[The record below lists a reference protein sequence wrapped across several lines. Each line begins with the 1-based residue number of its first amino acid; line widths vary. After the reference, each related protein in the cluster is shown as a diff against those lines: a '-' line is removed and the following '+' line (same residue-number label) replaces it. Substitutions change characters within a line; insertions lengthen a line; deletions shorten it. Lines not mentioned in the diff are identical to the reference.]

1 MDNKH
6 HNIYNKETL
15 IEKFSKKNFPL
26 DKISNEALQHK
37 QILFTNSSEKPL
49 VSSNLTEINPEFYE
63 WQSNV
68 NQNRYNKN
76 FNGNNSNKYP
86 NNYKKNRNNNIS
98 KEWRKNEEVPSDK
111 NPTTEPIQE
120 YIEPK
125 KQSKGQALKLNTKE
139 IQASSQSGDTKTP
152 KGTGENCSSTKVEKV
167 TPSKKKIIEEDVLQQ
182 YFQDEI
188 EKVIILNSVE
198 KIEKAKKMFTFSKK
212 SEEINIKNEE
222 FTIDFLS
229 TISNKLQISLDEY
242 LYYILHPQANSSYG
256 PLTSKEIKEL
266 IEANV
271 LTLESDIRFIDTY
284 CLKDLKPFSFF
295 KLKEMARKSF
305 LDEIEPSPLIK
316 RTEILLKNSEVHQL
330 KEQKLTEHSQSQIQT
345 QPQPQPQSSIQDK
358 SNSHSNIQDQQN
370 QDHYHKYEKE
380 YYKNQNNHKNH
391 NQNQNQHKNQNQ
403 NQQLKNQQH
412 KNQNIQNHSENQYDI
427 SKEFSFGPD
436 SKKPESETIKN
447 NNLNNIKKFDSNKA
461 THENI
466 KVEEEKQA
474 FDKKSNTYVE
484 KMEFKGDLHLENKND
499 YNKKLS
505 KKKKGKKPIEVDIKL
520 GNFYFL

>member
-76 FNGNNSNKYP
+76 FNSNNSNKYH
-86 NNYKKNRNNNIS
+86 NNYKKNSNNHIN
-98 KEWRKNEEVPSDK
+98 EWRKNEEVPSDK

-152 KGTGENCSSTKVEKV
+152 VKTGENCSSTKLDKV

-198 KIEKAKKMFTFSKK
+198 KIEKTKKMFTFSKK
-212 SEEINIKNEE
+212 SEEIKVKNEE
-222 FTIDFLS
+222 FTTDFLS

-345 QPQPQPQSSIQDK
+345 QPQPQSSIQDQ
-358 SNSHSNIQDQQN
+358 SNSHSNIQDLQN

-380 YYKNQNNHKNH
+380 YYKNQNNHRNH
-391 NQNQNQHKNQNQ
+391 NQNQNQHKNQ

-412 KNQNIQNHSENQYDI
+412 KNQNIQNHSENQNDI
-427 SKEFSFGPD
+427 GKEFSFGPD

-484 KMEFKGDLHLENKND
+484 QMEFKGDLHLENKND